1 MIRYFV
7 ILFLLLILIIFSF
20 YFGYDFCK
28 YCHKTDTID
37 AIDAL
42 NSIKLKFLRCRYELY
57 TNGQFHDKS
66 IDNNGRMFAEGLRE
80 AERMVDDKILEI
92 RGWK

>member
-7 ILFLLLILIIFSF
+7 ILFLLLILITLSF

-28 YCHKTDTID
+28 YCHKTDI
-37 AIDAL
+37 IDAL

-66 IDNNGRMFAEGLRE
+66 IDNNGRMFANGLRE
-80 AERMVDDKILEI
+80 AERIVDDKILEI
-92 RGWK
+92 RNLK

>member
-1 MIRYFV
+1 MNIYLVMFLILLLV
-7 ILFLLLILIIFSF
+7 ILSF

-28 YCHKTDTID
+28 YCHKTYTVDT
-37 AIDAL
+37 L
-42 NSIKLKFLRCRYELY
+42 NSIKLKFTKCRYEIY
-57 TNGQFHDKS
+57 TKGQFHDKS

-80 AERMVDDKILEI
+80 AERMVDDKIAEI

>member
-1 MIRYFV
+1 MIIYLV
-7 ILFLLLILIIFSF
+7 ILLLLIILSF

-37 AIDAL
+37 AL
-42 NSIKLKFLRCRYELY
+42 NSIKLKFTKCRYELY

-80 AERMVDDKILEI
+80 AERIVNDKIVEI
-92 RGWK
+92 IGGK